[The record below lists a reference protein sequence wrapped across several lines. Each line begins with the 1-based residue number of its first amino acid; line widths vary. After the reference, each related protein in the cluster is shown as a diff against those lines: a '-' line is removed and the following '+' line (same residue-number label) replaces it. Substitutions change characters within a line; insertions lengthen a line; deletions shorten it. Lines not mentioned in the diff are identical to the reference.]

1 MHLFDQIQ
9 TPTLLINEKQAWE
22 NIKWMVEKAARS
34 GIRLRPHFKTHQSA
48 EIAGWF
54 REQGIQQC
62 TVSSISM
69 AAYFARHGWQD
80 ITIAFPV
87 NLREMQS
94 LNHLGKTI
102 KTTGLLVECLEIVE
116 SLEASLESPAE
127 IWIKV
132 DCGNHRTGILWND
145 GDGLRNVAQAVR
157 SCKKLHLRGLLSHF
171 GDSYHAIG
179 RSAITTL
186 YQESLNRLQQARN
199 TLLIAGFEAIEVSVG
214 DTPSCSLVDDLGIVD
229 EMRSGNFVF
238 YDTMQL
244 AIGSCTAEQIS
255 VALACPIV
263 ALHPERNEVVIYGG
277 AIHLSKESHP
287 YENQPSVFGLPALPT
302 KTGWGAPLTGGYIR
316 SLSQEHG
323 VVRLAPEHLS
333 SLKIGDLLMILPA
346 HSCLALQ
353 AMRTLKTLD
362 GRIIDTMLSESD
374 S

>member
-9 TPTLLINEKQAWE
+9 TPTLLINEKQTRD
-22 NIKWMVEKAARS
+22 NIKWMVEKAARNS
-34 GIRLRPHFKTHQSA
+34 IRLRPHFKTHQSA

-69 AAYFARHGWQD
+69 AGYFARYGWQD

-87 NLREMQS
+87 NPREMTTLKQLRE
-94 LNHLGKTI
+94 TI
-102 KTTGLLVECLEIVE
+102 STLGLLVECSEIVE
-116 SLEASLESPAE
+116 RLEAELESPTE

-171 GDSYHAIG
+171 GDSYHAVG
-179 RSAITTL
+179 RSAVTSL
-186 YQESLNRLQQARN
+186 YQESLSRLQQARN
-199 TLLIAGFEAIEVSVG
+199 TLLGAGFEAIELSIG
-214 DTPSCSLVDDLGIVD
+214 DTPSCSLVDALGTVD
-229 EMRSGNFVF
+229 EMRPGNFVF

-244 AIGSCTAEQIS
+244 AIGSCIGEQIS

-277 AIHLSKESHP
+277 AIHLSKDNHS
-287 YENQPSVFGLPALPT
+287 YAGQAVVFGLPALPT
-302 KTGWGAPLTGGYIR
+302 KTGWGAPLAGGYVR

-346 HSCLALQ
+346 HSCLTLQ

-362 GRIIDTMLSESD
+362 GRIIETMLSESD
-374 S
+374 A